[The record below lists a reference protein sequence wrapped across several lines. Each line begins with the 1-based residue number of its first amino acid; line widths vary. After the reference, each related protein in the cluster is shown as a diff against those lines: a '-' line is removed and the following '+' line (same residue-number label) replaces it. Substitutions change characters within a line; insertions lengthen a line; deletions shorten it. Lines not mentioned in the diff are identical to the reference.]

1 MSGVYATIEKKPN
14 GTYALNYVLVR
25 RFNARLHQSLNYLLR
40 APE

>member
-25 RFNARLHQSLNYLLR
+25 RFNACAFTN
-40 APE
+40 P